1 MGGLL
6 LLKPKSFYHS
16 RRRSMM
22 VRCVCVYASPCYWFD
37 QFTLLIWP
45 KGQNRKHLTISRCW
59 FDQKV
64 KTESIWP
71 VHVVDLTKRSKREGI
86 RWPLWVGK
94 LRRKCKAP
102 PPKMGFGGLPK
113 QPRLPPEILAF
124 SSVFQVCFKCV
135 NFFNLTYI
143 LILLIIFTFFL
154 LTSHTHISFIDF
166 Q

>member
-6 LLKPKSFYHS
+6 FKPKSFYHS
-16 RRRSMM
+16 RRRM
-22 VRCVCVYASPCYWFD
+22 VRCVFV
-37 QFTLLIWP
+37 L
-45 KGQNRKHLTISRCW
+45 HLVIDLTSSRCW

-71 VHVVDLTKRSKREGI
+71 FHVVDLTKRSKQKAFDQFTLLI
-86 RWPLWVGK
+86 WPKGQKERAFVDHFGLANSVVSVK
-94 LRRKCKAP
+94 PP

>member
-1 MGGLL
+1 MSKMQPQVHPETTFWGFMGGFLG
-6 LLKPKSFYHS
+6 YG
-16 RRRSMM
+16 RVYGR
-22 VRCVCVYASPCYWFD
+22 VRWAWGPLSDLSWEAYYENPRVFIIPGGGWLGVCVCASPCCWFD

-102 PPKMGFGGLPK
+102 PPKNGIWGSPK
-113 QPRLPPEILAF
+113 
-124 SSVFQVCFKCV
+124 
-135 NFFNLTYI
+135 T
-143 LILLIIFTFFL
+143 T
-154 LTSHTHISFIDF
+154 
-166 Q
+166 